1 MITKRLIRT
10 ITKSCCNSV
19 QYLYETNKPIT
30 KAHVSFFIAAG
41 FLAPSHY
48 LESGIFY
55 VQKNKLIAT
64 SSFGA
69 TKITVRCSSQDC
81 PEKLD
86 EFEKLLDT
94 VVNS

>member
-1 MITKRLIRT
+1 LF
-10 ITKSCCNSV
+10 
-19 QYLYETNKPIT
+19 ETNKPIT
-30 KAHVSFFIAAG
+30 KAHVSIFVAAG

-64 SSFGA
+64 SSFGV
-69 TKITVRCSSQDC
+69 TRITVRCAGDC

-86 EFEKLLDT
+86 EFESLLNT
-94 VVNS
+94 AINS

>member
-30 KAHVSFFIAAG
+30 KAHVSSFIAAG

-55 VQKNKLIAT
+55 VQKGKLIAT
-64 SSFGA
+64 SSFGV
-69 TKITVRCSSQDC
+69 TKITVRCSGQDC
-81 PEKLD
+81 SERLD

-94 VVNS
+94 AVNS